1 LETQQNM
8 KTHLNFAAAVAAVA
22 LAAALAGCQRE
33 GPAES
38 AGKKVDRAIDKTG
51 QSIERAGDKIR
62 DAAKNDKK

>member
-1 LETQQNM
+1 MTV
-8 KTHLNFAAAVAAVA
+8 AAAV
-22 LAAALAGCQRE
+22 LTAALAGCQKE

>member
-1 LETQQNM
+1 M
-8 KTHLNFAAAVAAVA
+8 KANRFATTV
-22 LAAALAGCQRE
+22 LAAAMLIAGLAGCQKE

-51 QSIERAGDKIR
+51 QAIENAGDKVR

>member
-1 LETQQNM
+1 M
-8 KTHLNFAAAVAAVA
+8 KTHPSFAIA
-22 LAAALAGCQRE
+22 LAALMAALAGCQKE

-51 QSIERAGDKIR
+51 QSIERAGDRVR

>member
-1 LETQQNM
+1 MRTYLSFT
-8 KTHLNFAAAVAAVA
+8 AA
-22 LAAALAGCQRE
+22 LAAAVLTVALSGCQRE

-51 QSIERAGDKIR
+51 QSIEHAGDKIR

>member
-1 LETQQNM
+1 M
-8 KTHLNFAAAVAAVA
+8 KSKPSFTAALAAAV
-22 LAAALAGCQRE
+22 LTIALAGCQKE

-51 QSIERAGDKIR
+51 QSVERAGEKIR

>member
-1 LETQQNM
+1 M
-8 KTHLNFAAAVAAVA
+8 KTMLSFAAA
-22 LAAALAGCQRE
+22 LAAAVLTAAVAGCHKE

>member
-1 LETQQNM
+1 M
-8 KTHLNFAAAVAAVA
+8 KTNPSFAAALAAAV
-22 LAAALAGCQRE
+22 LSAALAGCQRE